1 LTKLTLPTAIN
12 QDESEAFYYLPSEDF
27 VKGRKDTL
35 LDAESGKRLELAVK
49 ASKGSKKGIKKS
61 AKRR

>member
-1 LTKLTLPTAIN
+1 MLPAAII
-12 QDESEAFYYLPSEDF
+12 QDESKAFYYLPSEDF
-27 VKGRKDTL
+27 AKGRKNTL
-35 LDAESGKRLELAVK
+35 SNTESGKGLELAVK

>member
-1 LTKLTLPTAIN
+1 MLPAPIIR
-12 QDESEAFYYLPSEDF
+12 DESKAFYYLPSEDF
-27 VKGRKDTL
+27 VKVRKDTL
-35 LDAESGKRLELAVK
+35 LNTESGKRLELAVK